1 MEYSTSSFG
10 VNVGTGLM
18 LESILTPISDRI
30 DDDREIPD
38 KIDLKSYDVWYINLH
53 SFIVNIISAYDKDT
67 INSILKTSVGTTD
80 MVLNKIADEL
90 EVLVNIIPIKLM
102 FFYLGYP
109 KYKLYLNEISNETK
123 VGMLH
128 NVALKFVKLIKN
140 ESYKKTGLLSHNTSG
155 IIMVEENGNV
165 IKNKNKGLIT
175 TSNAIDLIHNM
186 PLLEFHT
193 GVLKGRNQF
202 YTKLKTKDAIPFE
215 ETLMIS
221 IGDKKNL
228 IKSPLSNKEKKI
240 LIDLILKKRMRPYAR
255 YNKGNILSLVSDK
268 ELLVKLKAIP
278 NIY

>member
-18 LESILTPISDRI
+18 LESILTPTTDRI

-38 KIDLKSYDVWYINLH
+38 KVELKHYDVWYINLH

-67 INSILKTSVGTTD
+67 VTKILKGSVGTTD
-80 MVLNKIADEL
+80 MILNKIADEL
-90 EVLVNIIPIKLM
+90 EILVNIIPINLM

-109 KYKLYLNEISNETK
+109 KYKLYLNEINNETK
-123 VGMLH
+123 VGMIY
-128 NVALKFVKLIKN
+128 NTALKFVKLIKN
-140 ESYKKTGLLSHNTSG
+140 ESYKKTGLLSHNTSS

-165 IKNKNKGLIT
+165 LRNRNKGLMT
-175 TSNAIDLIHNM
+175 TSNTIDLIHNM

-202 YTKLKTKDAIPFE
+202 YTKLKTKDPIPFE
-215 ETLMIS
+215 ETLMVA

-228 IKSPLSNKEKKI
+228 LKSPLSSKEKKI
-240 LIDLILKKRMRPYAR
+240 LLDLILKKKMRPYAR